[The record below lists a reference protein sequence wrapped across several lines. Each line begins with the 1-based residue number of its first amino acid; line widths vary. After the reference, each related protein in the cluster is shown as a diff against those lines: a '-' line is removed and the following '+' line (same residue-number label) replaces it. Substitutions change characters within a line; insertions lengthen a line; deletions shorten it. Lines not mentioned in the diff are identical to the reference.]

1 MELIEQV
8 TLIGT
13 DKSLYLLKNEKFYFI
28 RLGGKVLHIV
38 YSIGL
43 AMALMRKYK
52 SRLVDIQN
60 QLEEFG
66 VSTIMFNQ
74 KF

>member
-1 MELIEQV
+1 MELVQQV
-8 TLIGT
+8 ALIGT

-43 AMALMRKYK
+43 AMVLMK
-52 SRLVDIQN
+52 SYTSKLVDIQN
-60 QLEEFG
+60 QLEEVG
-66 VSTIMFNQ
+66 VSTIMFD
-74 KF
+74 KRF